1 MTGETTENYSET
13 NEGNRTMPLTT
24 TVTLEGF
31 PDAQSTGVRAGVTLR
46 QVGDMTVT
54 TPGAVISGL
63 EIHGTLRIEAD
74 NVTIRDCKIVDEG
87 GWHGILIPDGN
98 TGAVVEFCDIIG
110 PVNGISGTGTFRSN
124 DFSSTDNGIN
134 VYGPSLIV
142 DNYIHDM
149 DGGSDAHY
157 DGIEINGGGGTTIRH
172 NTIINDHSQTS
183 AVMINNDFGAVP
195 GIIIDNNYL
204 AGGGYTIYS
213 DGRFSS
219 SDPITGVQ
227 ITNNYLGQG
236 YWGYYAFFNNTPLVS
251 GNHQLGTTWP
261 TPVSDG
267 STPIPATGSL
277 SINDVTISEGNSGTK
292 AATFTVTRSGGT
304 AAFDVNFDT
313 SDATA
318 TVADSDYVAAS
329 NMLHFGANENTKT
342 ISVTING
349 DTTVESNQT
358 FNVRLLNATNG
369 ATISDSQGVGTIT
382 NDDGEVIASSV
393 SINDV
398 TISEGNSGTKAAT
411 FTVTRSGGTAAFD
424 VNFATSDA
432 TATVVDSDYVA
443 ASDTLHF
450 GANENTKTLSVTI
463 NGDSTIE
470 SNQTFNVRLSN
481 ATNGATI
488 SDSRGVGTITNDDGA
503 TPTTTTGT
511 GGNDVL
517 KGTSGADVLMG
528 YAGNDTYT
536 VNSTADEVVE
546 LANAGIDKVE
556 STISYTLAGN
566 VENLQLMDD
575 AQINGA
581 GNGLGNT
588 IIGNDVSNRIEGN
601 AGNDTLNGWGGKD
614 TLLGG
619 SGNDVF
625 QFSSQFSADG
635 DKVMDFVQGVDKFD
649 FSKIDA
655 SAYRSGDQAFT
666 FDGYDDGGRNR
677 HLWAVEDQAA
687 DVTHVY
693 GKTGDFQFHIDLQ
706 GVHLGLTSSDFIL

>member
-24 TVTLEGF
+24 TATLEGF

-74 NVTIRDCKIVDEG
+74 NVTIRDCKIVNEG

-267 STPIPATGSL
+267 STPIPATGS
-277 SINDVTISEGNSGTK
+277 
-292 AATFTVTRSGGT
+292 
-304 AAFDVNFDT
+304 
-313 SDATA
+313 
-318 TVADSDYVAAS
+318 
-329 NMLHFGANENTKT
+329 
-342 ISVTING
+342 
-349 DTTVESNQT
+349 
-358 FNVRLLNATNG
+358 
-369 ATISDSQGVGTIT
+369 
-382 NDDGEVIASSV
+382 V

-424 VNFATSDA
+424 VNFATSDG
-432 TATVVDSDYVA
+432 TATVADSDYVA
-443 ASDTLHF
+443 ASNTLHF
-450 GANENTKTLSVTI
+450 GANENTKTISVTI
-463 NGDSTIE
+463 NGDTTVE
-470 SNQTFNVRLSN
+470 PNETFNVGCRMRPTAPPS
-481 ATNGATI
+481 ATVKVSAP
-488 SDSRGVGTITNDDGA
+488 S
-503 TPTTTTGT
+503 PT
-511 GGNDVL
+511 
-517 KGTSGADVLMG
+517 M
-528 YAGNDTYT
+528 
-536 VNSTADEVVE
+536 
-546 LANAGIDKVE
+546 
-556 STISYTLAGN
+556 
-566 VENLQLMDD
+566 M
-575 AQINGA
+575 AQ
-581 GNGLGNT
+581 
-588 IIGNDVSNRIEGN
+588 
-601 AGNDTLNGWGGKD
+601 
-614 TLLGG
+614 
-619 SGNDVF
+619 
-625 QFSSQFSADG
+625 
-635 DKVMDFVQGVDKFD
+635 
-649 FSKIDA
+649 
-655 SAYRSGDQAFT
+655 
-666 FDGYDDGGRNR
+666 
-677 HLWAVEDQAA
+677 
-687 DVTHVY
+687 
-693 GKTGDFQFHIDLQ
+693 
-706 GVHLGLTSSDFIL
+706 